1 MTWPSLLMVRFGH
14 AGTAGKKMVTMKLW
28 RLLGAVVIG
37 VLLTL
42 PELARGEDARCSQ
55 VRAGVA
61 KYGQAVAIRW
71 ARANGYSAAQIKQA
85 RKCLIRRGSL

>member
-1 MTWPSLLMVRFGH
+1 MNLWGMFG
-14 AGTAGKKMVTMKLW
+14 AIVMA
-28 RLLGAVVIG
+28 

-42 PELARGEDARCSQ
+42 PELARGEDARCAQ

-71 ARANGYSAAQIKQA
+71 ARANGYTPL
-85 RKCLIRRGSL
+85 R

>member
-1 MTWPSLLMVRFGH
+1 MVRLD
-14 AGTAGKKMVTMKLW
+14 TSVLRQKVVTMNLW
-28 RLLGAVVIG
+28 GMLGAIIIA

-42 PELARGEDARCSQ
+42 PELARGEDARCAQ
-55 VRAGVA
+55 VRSGVA

-85 RKCLIRRGSL
+85 RKCLVRRGSL